1 MIKDNAETII
11 QDNKVTY
18 KRYFDVPVDLV
29 FEAWS
34 VPEHLAEW
42 WGPDGFTLTTLSMDF
57 SNDGIWD
64 FIMHGPDGHD
74 YKNKIRFTDIQKP
87 RHIHYKHLGDGEGHE
102 DVNFESRI
110 LFEEVGEGHEDV
122 NFESRILFEEV
133 GEGTNLIME
142 QIFSSK
148 EELER
153 VNQKYG
159 AIEGAKQHIANL
171 AKYLEKI
178 HKI

>member
-11 QDNKVTY
+11 QDNKVIY
-18 KRYFDVPVDLV
+18 KRYIDVPVDLV

-34 VPEHLAEW
+34 MPEHLAEW
-42 WGPDGFTLTTLSMDF
+42 WGPDGFTLTTKSMDF
-57 SNDGIWD
+57 SNGGIWD

-74 YKNKIRFTDIQKP
+74 YKNKIRFTEIKKP
-87 RHIHYKHLGDGEGHE
+87 EYIHYKHLGDGEGAK
-102 DVNFESRI
+102 DVDFDSKIRFEQA
-110 LFEEVGEGHEDV
+110 
-122 NFESRILFEEV
+122 

-142 QIFSSK
+142 QIFPSK

-159 AIEGAKQHIANL
+159 AIEGGKQHVANL

-178 HKI
+178 QKV

>member
-11 QDNKVTY
+11 QENKVIY

-34 VPEHLAEW
+34 MPEHLAEW
-42 WGPDGFTLTTLSMDF
+42 WGPDGFTLTTKSMDF
-57 SNDGIWD
+57 SNGGIWD

-74 YKNKIRFTDIQKP
+74 YKNKIRFTDIKKP
-87 RHIHYKHLGDGEGHE
+87 RHIHYKHLGDGEGAH
-102 DVNFESRI
+102 DVVF
-110 LFEEVGEGHEDV
+110 D
-122 NFESRILFEEV
+122 SRILFEEV

-142 QIFSSK
+142 QIFPSK

-159 AIEGAKQHIANL
+159 AIEGGKQHLANL
-171 AKYLEKI
+171 ARYLEKI
-178 HKI
+178 RKI